1 LSASGAVPTACE
13 GEGAFSSVPNV
24 DWRTLHVTVSPAL
37 FVKFQRLIYDESG
50 IWLGPAKAAL
60 LCGRLSRRLRA
71 LNIRTLAQYYEL
83 VTSPDQQWERV
94 LMIDAITTNE
104 TQFFREAKHF
114 EYLADHVFPRWRA
127 EAAEKR
133 REKKVR
139 VWSAGC
145 SSGEEPYSLAMWL
158 ACHLPAGEGWD
169 SQILA
174 TDISTQVLNR
184 ARQATYAISKSTDIP
199 KPLLHQF
206 MLKGIGSQ
214 EGYMKVGREVRQMV
228 TFNRLNLG
236 QGPFPTT
243 PPFDLIFCRNV
254 LIYFDAASKRKVVEH
269 LARCL
274 SHDGLFLTGHA
285 ENLNGVTSRLRPCGS
300 TIYCR
305 TESHGRMVRNFDGQA
320 SRHL

>member
-1 LSASGAVPTACE
+1 VQ
-13 GEGAFSSVPNV
+13 NV
-24 DWRTLHVTVSPAL
+24 DWRTLQLTVSPAL

-71 LNIRTLAQYYEL
+71 LKIRTLAEYYEL
-83 VTSPDQQWERV
+83 ITARDQQWERV

-114 EYLADHVFPRWRA
+114 EYLAQHVFPRWRA
-127 EAAEKR
+127 EAVAQR
-133 REKKVR
+133 REKKIR

-158 ACHLPAGEGWD
+158 ASHLPAGEGWD

-174 TDISTQVLNR
+174 TDISTQVLTR
-184 ARQATYAISKSTDIP
+184 AREAVYAISKSADIP

-214 EGYMKVGREVRQMV
+214 EGHMKVGREVRQMV
-228 TFNRLNLG
+228 NFQRLNLG
-236 QGPFPTT
+236 QGPFPATS
-243 PPFDLIFCRNV
+243 FDLVFCRNG
-254 LIYFDAASKRKVVEH
+254 LIYFDAASKRRVVEQ
-269 LARCL
+269 LTRCL
-274 SHDGLFLTGHA
+274 SNDGLFFTGHA
-285 ENLNGVTSRLRPCGS
+285 ENLNGVTSRLRPCAS

-305 TESHGRMVRNFDGQA
+305 TESHHRIVRNSDNQA
-320 SRHL
+320 SRHP

>member
-1 LSASGAVPTACE
+1 MSASALS
-13 GEGAFSSVPNV
+13 EGALPSVRNV
-24 DWRTLHVTVSPAL
+24 DWRTLQLSVSPAL

-71 LNIRTLAQYYEL
+71 LQLRTLAQYYEL

-94 LMIDAITTNE
+94 LMINAITTNE

-114 EYLADHVFPRWRA
+114 EYLAQHVFPRWRA
-127 EAAEKR
+127 ETAEHR
-133 REKKVR
+133 REKKIT

-174 TDISTQVLNR
+174 TDISTQVLDR
-184 ARQATYAISKSTDIP
+184 AREATYAISKSADIP
-199 KPLLHQF
+199 KPLLRQF

-228 TFNRLNLG
+228 DFKRLNLG

-243 PPFDLIFCRNV
+243 SFDLVFCRNV
-254 LIYFDAASKRKVVEH
+254 LIYFDAASKRNVVER
-269 LARCL
+269 LTRCL
-274 SHDGLFLTGHA
+274 SRDGLFFTGHA
-285 ENLNGVTSRLRPCGS
+285 ENLNGVTSGLRPCAS

-305 TESHGRMVRNFDGQA
+305 AESHGRIVRDFDGQA
-320 SRHL
+320 SRHP

>member
-1 LSASGAVPTACE
+1 LSASSAVPT
-13 GEGAFSSVPNV
+13 SSERERALPPVGNV
-24 DWRTLHVTVSPAL
+24 DWRTLQVSVSPAL

-71 LNIRTLAQYYEL
+71 LQIRTLAQYYEL
-83 VTSPDQQWERV
+83 VTSPEQHWERV

-114 EYLADHVFPRWRA
+114 EYLAQNVFPQWRV
-127 EAAEKR
+127 EAAEQR
-133 REKKVR
+133 REKKIR

-158 ACHLPAGEGWD
+158 ARHLPAGEGWD
-169 SQILA
+169 AQILA
-174 TDISTQVLNR
+174 TDISTQVLSR
-184 ARQATYAISKSTDIP
+184 AREAIYAIGKSADIP

-206 MLKGIGSQ
+206 MLKGVDSQ
-214 EGYMKVGREVRQMV
+214 EGHMKVGREVREMV
-228 TFNRLNLG
+228 TFQRLNLD
-236 QGPFPTT
+236 QGPFPVSS
-243 PPFDLIFCRNV
+243 FDLIFCRNV

-269 LARCL
+269 LTRCL
-274 SHDGLFLTGHA
+274 SPDGLFFTGHA
-285 ENLNGVTSRLRPCGS
+285 ENLNGVTARLRPCAS

-305 TESHGRMVRNFDGQA
+305 AESHNRIVRNLQ
-320 SRHL
+320 SQSPRHP

>member
-1 LSASGAVPTACE
+1 M
-13 GEGAFSSVPNV
+13 PNV
-24 DWRTLHVTVSPAL
+24 DWRTLQVTVSPAL

-71 LNIRTLAQYYEL
+71 LQIRTLAQYYEL
-83 VTSPDQQWERV
+83 VTSPGQQWERV

-114 EYLADHVFPRWRA
+114 DYLAQHVFPRWRS
-127 EAAEKR
+127 EAAEQR
-133 REKKVR
+133 REKKIR

-158 ACHLPAGEGWD
+158 ARHLSADEGWD

-184 ARQATYAISKSTDIP
+184 AKEATYPISKSADIP
-199 KPLLHQF
+199 APLLQQF
-206 MLKGIGSQ
+206 MLKGTGSQ
-214 EGYMKVGREVRQMV
+214 EGNMKVGREIRQMV
-228 TFNRLNLG
+228 NFQRLNLG

-243 PPFDLIFCRNV
+243 SFDLVFCRNV

-269 LARCL
+269 LTRCL
-274 SHDGLFLTGHA
+274 SPDGLFFTGHA
-285 ENLNGVTSRLRPCGS
+285 ENLNGVTSRLRPCAS

-305 TESHGRMVRNFDGQA
+305 TESHGRLVRNFDSQA
-320 SRHL
+320 SRHP

>member
-1 LSASGAVPTACE
+1 MR
-13 GEGAFSSVPNV
+13 NV
-24 DWRTLHVTVSPAL
+24 DWRTLQVSVSPAL

-71 LNIRTLAQYYEL
+71 LQIRTLAQYYEL
-83 VTSPDQQWERV
+83 VTSSGQQWERV

-114 EYLADHVFPRWRA
+114 EYLAQHVFPRWRA
-127 EAAEKR
+127 EAAEQR
-133 REKKVR
+133 REKKIR
-139 VWSAGC
+139 LWSAGC

-158 ACHLPAGEGWD
+158 ACHLPAREGWD
-169 SQILA
+169 AQILA

-184 ARQATYAISKSTDIP
+184 AREATYAISKSADIP

-206 MLKGIGSQ
+206 MLKGMGTQ
-214 EGYMKVGREVRQMV
+214 DGNMKVGREIREMV
-228 TFNRLNLG
+228 NFQRLNLD
-236 QGPFPTT
+236 QGPFPATS
-243 PPFDLIFCRNV
+243 FDLVFCRNV
-254 LIYFDAASKRKVVEH
+254 LIYFDAASKRKVVER
-269 LARCL
+269 LMRCL
-274 SHDGLFLTGHA
+274 SRDGLFFTGHA
-285 ENLNGVTSRLRPCGS
+285 ENLNGVTSGLRPCAS

-305 TESHGRMVRNFDGQA
+305 TESHGRIVRNLGGQA